1 MKQYLINSL
10 EQSGFS
16 SIITLLDY
24 KIQISRCLKTIR
36 MFPNQTGK
44 LLIDTLLCSGMNEYR
59 FIETTLNEDGT
70 INLEKYDY
78 VSVDDGILK
87 KANEIVKTQP
97 MFLENSILPK
107 AQISNITES

>member
-10 EQSGFS
+10 EQSDFC

-24 KIQISRCLKTIR
+24 KIQISRCLKIIR
-36 MFPNQTGK
+36 MFPNETGK

-70 INLEKYDY
+70 INLDKYDY
-78 VSVDDGILK
+78 VSVDDNILK

-97 MFLENSILPK
+97 IFLENSILPK
-107 AQISNITES
+107 AQIRNIAES